1 MAADV
6 LDVVPE
12 YPQIEHVAGEAQEAA
27 VQKHRREQGDA
38 RRHYGEVRR
47 QRRSVNSTAGRNK
60 AVDDAGSSAR
70 SE

>member
-12 YPQIEHVAGEAQEAA
+12 YPQGEHVAGEVHEAA

-38 RRHYGEVRR
+38 RRHHGEFRR
-47 QRRSVNSTAGRNK
+47 QRRP
-60 AVDDAGSSAR
+60 
-70 SE
+70 